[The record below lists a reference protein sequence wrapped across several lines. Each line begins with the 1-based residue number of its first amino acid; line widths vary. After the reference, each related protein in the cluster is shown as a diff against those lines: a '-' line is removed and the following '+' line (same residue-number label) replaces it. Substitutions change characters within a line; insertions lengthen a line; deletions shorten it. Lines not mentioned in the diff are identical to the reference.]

1 MIRLLSNKNVGT
13 VMVVVAIV
21 ALIVMATRSSKYRLS
36 PSPVKVSGVKEG
48 SIFDLPYK
56 LSCVPGPQATASA
69 YTKDLTPGGICGAQ
83 EFVADQAEYVIED
96 GIGGSLL
103 DD

>member
-1 MIRLLSNKNVGT
+1 MLKFLSNKNISSLLVLAA
-13 VMVVVAIV
+13 VVV
-21 ALIVMATRSSKYRLS
+21 LLVMAVRTSMYRLS

-56 LSCVPGPQATASA
+56 LSCVPGPQADASA
-69 YTKDLTPGGICGAQ
+69 YTLGLSPGGICGAQ
-83 EFVADQAEYVIED
+83 EFVADQADYTIDD

-103 DD
+103 D

>member
-1 MIRLLSNKNVGT
+1 MLKFLSNKNIGSLLMIALA
-13 VMVVVAIV
+13 VM
-21 ALIVMATRSSKYRLS
+21 LIVSVVRTSMYKLS
-36 PSPVKVSGVKEG
+36 PSPIQVSNVKEG

-56 LSCVPGPQATASA
+56 LSCVPGPQADASA
-69 YTKDLTPGGICGAQ
+69 YTMGLSPGGICGAQ

-103 DD
+103 D